1 MNQIYYPKAVVS
13 CRPVLHDYGFQIS
26 QPKPFIV
33 QPISCNV
40 RKNSYSEAD
49 IFQVQMRFEDFP
61 FDPRLIRSML
71 VSVSIF
77 DLKKLKD
84 QSNFDLNQVREKA
97 IILGFVDTQS
107 IELDASGR
115 TISFEG
121 RDYTSI
127 FIETKFDNANLAD
140 AEGKRRRKI
149 ALSRPLKA
157 IIEDLMK
164 NVPGSGGITIE
175 DRTNGAVTN
184 AEAAT
189 GGGYDLV
196 TGKKSTDGQFLYVQK
211 NETYWD
217 VIQSLCE
224 EIGVICYIEL
234 DKLVLTNPRILYH
247 GESFSSK
254 QAVPFIYGRNIS
266 RLSFHKNLARKKRF
280 NLVLRSWNLKTNVP
294 VEVSIPRD
302 ATEAWARETNIERA
316 VQKIQTLDAN
326 GAQVTKD
333 APGFLFPYQNK
344 TREQLITLGEKI
356 FEELVRQQLE
366 GQFETREMEVNDSQG
381 VEFDLTQLKTGTPI
395 LLEII
400 QEDIQYIT
408 RKTEDGQSVSD
419 GKRIAYLIRRGY
431 SKQTAQILVDAVAK
445 TSGKIRPVFYLKGG
459 EFMMASDGF
468 TLRVDFINYIEL
480 GNLVSG
486 KIYSG

>member
-1 MNQIYYPKAVVS
+1 MS
-13 CRPVLHDYGFQIS
+13 DYGFDIR
-26 QPKPFIV
+26 QPQAFLF
-33 QPISCNV
+33 QPISATV

-49 IFQVQMRFEDFP
+49 EFKITMRFEDLP
-61 FDPRLIRSML
+61 IDSRLIRSAL
-71 VSVSIF
+71 ASISIV

-84 QSNFDLNQVREKA
+84 QSNYDLNLAREKA
-97 IILGFVDTQS
+97 IILGFADVSS

-115 TISFEG
+115 TITMEG
-121 RDYTSI
+121 RDFSSI

-149 ALSRPLKA
+149 ALNRSLMA

-224 EIGVICYIEL
+224 QIGVICYIEL

-254 QAVPFIYGRNIS
+254 KVVPFIYGKNIS
-266 RLSFHKNLARKKRF
+266 RLNFHKNLARKKRF
-280 NLVLRSWNLKTNVP
+280 NLILRSWNIKTNVP

-468 TLRVDFINYIEL
+468 TLRVDFVNYVEL
-480 GNLVSG
+480 GELARG
-486 KIYSG
+486 KVYSG